1 MRHMQLLKI
10 LQDYSM
16 LAVEVVVVESLTF
29 MMITEVQQDA
39 AARHRVRR
47 ERASFVNEKKQKKNE
62 MERYEKFEESKH

>member
-1 MRHMQLLKI
+1 
-10 LQDYSM
+10 M
-16 LAVEVVVVESLTF
+16 LAVKVVVVESLTF

-47 ERASFVNEKKQKKNE
+47 ERASFVNEKKKEKNE